1 MRLVL
6 LIEYEYTRIYLHS
19 LALHAII
26 QRCVSNTPVNRNVQP
41 VASDGNGRAASEAS
55 SSKSNGGAIAPG
67 IVRKWMGADGPF
79 IAEVIDGCRNVL
91 EIVKTLAAKGHLKHC
106 PVRTYFRIIAGACF
120 LLKVRFLFLNVSLLT
135 GFVTVS

>member
-1 MRLVL
+1 
-6 LIEYEYTRIYLHS
+6 

-41 VASDGNGRAASEAS
+41 VVPDGNGRATSEAS
-55 SSKSNGGAIAPG
+55 SNKSNGGAIAPG
-67 IVRKWMGADGPF
+67 VVRKWMGIDGPF

-91 EIVKTLAAKGHLKHC
+91 EIVKLLAAKGHLKHC

-120 LLKVRFLFLNVSLLT
+120 LLKVRIIFLLCVSFLLT
-135 GFVTVS
+135 

>member
-6 LIEYEYTRIYLHS
+6 LIEYEYSRIYLHS

-41 VASDGNGRAASEAS
+41 VAPDGNGRATSEAS
-55 SSKSNGGAIAPG
+55 SNKSNGGAIAPG
-67 IVRKWMGADGPF
+67 IVRKWMGIDGPF

-91 EIVKTLAAKGHLKHC
+91 EIVKLLAAEGHLKHC

-120 LLKVRFLFLNVSLLT
+120 LLKVRILFLFCVSFLLT
-135 GFVTVS
+135 